1 MTQSVVALPNNR
13 LNKAILNILASA
25 CRVTRVILEG
35 SASLGCVMNA
45 ACKSFNKW
53 NREKTALKQ
62 PVVWSLPLKSLLGI
76 IVAAYRVASL
86 CPQKRNR
93 EKTAVTQR
101 VAASQNRPWWPR
113 GPDPKAARG
122 PALALTLLWACSTK
136 CTAYKN
142 KIQLLQ
148 ITNTTLQNAR
158 RTKYKYRKSQLLY
171 KMHGLQNPTTTN
183 HKYCSTKYMNQKAL
197 DLFPPIH
204 ISTSQ

>member
-1 MTQSVVALPNNR
+1 MISRENCTYTT
-13 LNKAILNILASA
+13 
-25 CRVTRVILEG
+25 CR
-35 SASLGCVMNA
+35 
-45 ACKSFNKW
+45 W
-53 NREKTALKQ
+53 
-62 PVVWSLPLKSLLGI
+62 
-76 IVAAYRVASL
+76 VAAYKKPTWYHRGSIQRCLSL
-86 CPQKRNR
+86 PPKRNR

-113 GPDPKAARG
+113 GPDPKAVQG

-142 KIQLLQ
+142 KIRLLQ

-158 RTKYKYRKSQLLY
+158 RTKYNYRKSQLLY
-171 KMHGLQNPTTTN
+171 KMHGLQNPTTAN

>member
-1 MTQSVVALPNNR
+1 M
-13 LNKAILNILASA
+13 
-25 CRVTRVILEG
+25 
-35 SASLGCVMNA
+35 
-45 ACKSFNKW
+45 
-53 NREKTALKQ
+53 
-62 PVVWSLPLKSLLGI
+62 
-76 IVAAYRVASL
+76 AAYRVASL

-101 VAASQNRPWWPR
+101 VAASQSRPWWPR

-136 CTAYKN
+136 CTASKIQLLQITNTALQNARPTNTTTASRKCYSTKCTAY

-158 RTKYKYRKSQLLY
+158 RTKYNYRKSQLLY
-171 KMHGLQNPTTTN
+171 KMHGLQNPTTAN